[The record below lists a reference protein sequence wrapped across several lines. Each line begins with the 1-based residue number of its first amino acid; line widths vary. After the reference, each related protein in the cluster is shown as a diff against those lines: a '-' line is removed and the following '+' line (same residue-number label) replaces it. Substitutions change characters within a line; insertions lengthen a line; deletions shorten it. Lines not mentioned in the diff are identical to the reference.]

1 MAPGQGG
8 HRGPLPKAI
17 PFILCV
23 RLRLGGGLL
32 ELLLQRASVF
42 LLAEF
47 RERAVAFVILVD
59 NGLAAF

>member
-23 RLRLGGGLL
+23 RLRLGGLL